1 MSARKRK
8 IKADFCFEKTST
20 SRKNYTALQVFEFNE
35 NNMIDTFFLLTQ
47 TQMEKTGLID
57 SFYSAGKSD
66 SSVETR
72 IRSRFSWPLHVF
84 SGLSDSKDADLT
96 SNAVFF

>member
-1 MSARKRK
+1 
-8 IKADFCFEKTST
+8 
-20 SRKNYTALQVFEFNE
+20 
-35 NNMIDTFFLLTQ
+35 
-47 TQMEKTGLID
+47 MEKTGLID

-72 IRSRFSWPLHVF
+72 IRSRFSWPLNVF

-96 SNAVFF
+96 SNAVFFELSKIKSPEVRYTLV